1 MKKAVQTLQ
10 KYWGF
15 DGFRPAQQLVLQSVL
30 EGKDTLALLPTGGG
44 KSICFQVPSMMKEG
58 ICIVISPLI
67 ALMKDQVQ
75 ALKEKEI
82 KSHAIFAGM
91 SYKDM
96 DRIFDN
102 CIYGDV
108 KFLYV
113 SPERIQTE
121 LFQERVKKMSV
132 SYLVVD
138 ESHCISQWGYDF
150 RPAYLR
156 IRDLRDWIGHE
167 VPVIALTATATQA
180 VQADIIERLKVP
192 NRSFNSVQV
201 SFKRDNLSYNVFYYE
216 NKIIQMIQ
224 MIQRIEGSAIIY
236 VRNRRKTKE
245 IAHVL
250 VKHHISANYYHAG
263 LDMEQRDQV
272 QRSWIN
278 GTTRVVV
285 ATNAFGMGI
294 DKSDVRLVIH
304 LDLPDSLEAYFQE
317 AGRAGRDENKA
328 YAVLLYNQSDKI
340 VLEDRLEK
348 EFPNPA
354 FVKKVYAHLKSYFQL
369 AVGPCDRYFDFDL
382 IDFVRKFKLDTMRV
396 LACLKILER
405 HEYIVLTDSI
415 YNPSKLQ
422 VVVDRESLYDFTLK
436 NPDYD
441 RIIKVLFRVYEGVKG
456 QSVSIRE
463 EYIASF
469 LQLNKEKVC
478 QLLDEL
484 THAGIIDY
492 QRSSQLPKCT
502 FVRHVYAMN
511 DLILDISS
519 IKDMKKRFASR
530 IQSSVHY
537 AESNQCRNI
546 LLLSY
551 FGQKEAEACGQ
562 CDVCQGTKKRE
573 MDHAQFFEYQR
584 QIEYRLKRESIDFHT
599 FVDGFSEYEKEKVIQ
614 VLEYMLDKEQIL
626 KNTEGILKWS
636 KK

>member
-1 MKKAVQTLQ
+1 MKTAVQTLQ

-192 NRSFNSVQV
+192 DRSFNSVQV

-250 VKHHISANYYHAG
+250 VKHHISANYKF
-263 LDMEQRDQV
+263 EK
-272 QRSWIN
+272 
-278 GTTRVVV
+278 VVSKV
-285 ATNAFGMGI
+285 
-294 DKSDVRLVIH
+294 
-304 LDLPDSLEAYFQE
+304 DSIVPTIRGNELERKLQLLKALSVGKNDSKEAYK
-317 AGRAGRDENKA
+317 KA
-328 YAVLLYNQSDKI
+328 
-340 VLEDRLEK
+340 LEFVSVNFGNFEEGKKAK
-348 EFPNPA
+348 EIL
-354 FVKKVYAHLKSYFQL
+354 KK
-369 AVGPCDRYFDFDL
+369 
-382 IDFVRKFKLDTMRV
+382 
-396 LACLKILER
+396 
-405 HEYIVLTDSI
+405 
-415 YNPSKLQ
+415 
-422 VVVDRESLYDFTLK
+422 
-436 NPDYD
+436 
-441 RIIKVLFRVYEGVKG
+441 
-456 QSVSIRE
+456 
-463 EYIASF
+463 
-469 LQLNKEKVC
+469 LNK
-478 QLLDEL
+478 
-484 THAGIIDY
+484 
-492 QRSSQLPKCT
+492 
-502 FVRHVYAMN
+502 
-511 DLILDISS
+511 
-519 IKDMKKRFASR
+519 
-530 IQSSVHY
+530 
-537 AESNQCRNI
+537 
-546 LLLSY
+546 
-551 FGQKEAEACGQ
+551 
-562 CDVCQGTKKRE
+562 
-573 MDHAQFFEYQR
+573 
-584 QIEYRLKRESIDFHT
+584 
-599 FVDGFSEYEKEKVIQ
+599 
-614 VLEYMLDKEQIL
+614 
-626 KNTEGILKWS
+626 
-636 KK
+636 